1 MRQKIEEAAATVF
14 CYPYKMQSVT
24 RQSARIASSQVS
36 KDIAL
41 LDKLNER
48 AIIAVKKNDTKE
60 LASTI
65 DEMKEKFMQ
74 SWGRIMAAIE
84 SRKRQ

>member
-1 MRQKIEEAAATVF
+1 
-14 CYPYKMQSVT
+14 MQSAT
-24 RQSARIASSQVS
+24 RFSTRIACNQVS
-36 KDIAL
+36 KDTAA
-41 LDKLNER
+41 LDKLNEL
-48 AIIAVKKNDTKE
+48 AIEAVKQNDTKE

-65 DEMKEKFMQ
+65 DAMKAKFVE

>member
-1 MRQKIEEAAATVF
+1 
-14 CYPYKMQSVT
+14 
-24 RQSARIASSQVS
+24 
-36 KDIAL
+36 
-41 LDKLNER
+41 
-48 AIIAVKKNDTKE
+48 VKKNDTKE

-65 DEMKEKFMQ
+65 DAMKAKFME